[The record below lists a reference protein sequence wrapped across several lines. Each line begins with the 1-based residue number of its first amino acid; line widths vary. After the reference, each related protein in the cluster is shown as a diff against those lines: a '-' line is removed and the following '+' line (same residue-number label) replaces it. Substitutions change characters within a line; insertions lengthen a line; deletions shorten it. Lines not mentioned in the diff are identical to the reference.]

1 MMGRVDPTI
10 TEKVKVGIV
19 FSPEESGVG
28 YGLGVRSHFVM
39 LLIR

>member
-1 MMGRVDPTI
+1 MMRRVDPTI
-10 TEKVKVGIV
+10 TGKVKVGFV
-19 FSPEESGVG
+19 CSPEECGVG